1 MFCSNLTFNFINNN
15 CSAFM
20 PLKSFGFGFKTGCLL
35 GIQSFVWRQFSP
47 FSSFPIISGM
57 SPEEFFERRNA
68 SLNYST
74 NPGMNWSD
82 LSLNLSTY
90 NVNTVSPT
98 LYNSDNLY
106 KEWVEARKPSALY
119 SNTEI
124 NSTIQINSSDL
135 NKEKY
140 SQTIN
145 YGKLTR
151 ADALEKA
158 KNDPNLEKLVTTT
171 SSKGHKVIISSVD
184 FENDIPYA
192 KKGTMEI
199 LLKVADKIGKDI
211 TITSA
216 LGTSSSPHEGKD
228 DQTGH
233 YNPTNPKLDF
243 GGGLNTAEAEELET
257 ALENTGYFEF
267 VNPEANKDG
276 TGYWHLD
283 LKINEDAYSALA

>member
-15 CSAFM
+15 CSAFR

-74 NPGMNWSD
+74 NPGINWSD
-82 LSLNLSTY
+82 LSLNLSTH

-145 YGKLTR
+145 YGALTR
-151 ADALEKA
+151 AEALEKA
-158 KNDPNLEKLVTTT
+158 ENDPNLECLTPDNEYVFLLNE
-171 SSKGHKVIISSVD
+171 S
-184 FENDIPYA
+184 FNNDIPYA
-192 KKGTMEI
+192 KKGTMAILKKAAEEI
-199 LLKVADKIGKDI
+199 GETLY
-211 TITSA
+211 ITSA
-216 LGTSSSPHEGKD
+216 LGTSSSPHAGKEKNS
-228 DQTGH
+228 GH
-233 YNPTNPKLDF
+233 YDPTNPKIDL
-243 GGGLNTAEAEELET
+243 GGGLSETEAKEL
-257 ALENTGYFEF
+257 AQKLNSTGYFEF
-267 VNPEANKDG
+267 VNPEPNNDG
-276 TGYWHLD
+276 FGNWHLD
-283 LKINEDAYSALA
+283 LKIDKDAYSDLV